1 MKDVE
6 LDGREWSLLKRRLIA
21 GDADRALR
29 GYEPPVRLTHGNEYI
44 TYEKGGEEDVG
55 RFN

>member
-6 LDGREWSLLKRRLIA
+6 LDDREWSLLKRRLIA

-29 GYEPPVRLTHGNEYI
+29 GYEPPVRLTHGNEYVH
-44 TYEKGGEEDVG
+44 YCKEETPDVDK
-55 RFN
+55 